1 MNTLR
6 IIKKLIL
13 KFVKIFKLET
23 YIIKNLRGE
32 ATAFSRGCPVCLH
45 PERLEIDKKI
55 DFIQS
60 FREVAEEYNFKLD
73 DVVKHF
79 NHQIV
84 KVEDRGSLSHRF
96 YRKHF
101 VRYLDLQEELLK
113 LIDRLNILFSK
124 LEKFDEQSIDV
135 LKTKPTPR
143 DYIASISERRKLIR
157 EIKETLQVIVKVKNE
172 IKNEKDLTEILRNLI
187 ET

>member
-1 MNTLR
+1 M
-6 IIKKLIL
+6 
-13 KFVKIFKLET
+13 
-23 YIIKNLRGE
+23 
-32 ATAFSRGCPVCLH
+32 
-45 PERLEIDKKI
+45 
-55 DFIQS
+55 
-60 FREVAEEYNFKLD
+60 
-73 DVVKHF
+73 
-79 NHQIV
+79 
-84 KVEDRGSLSHRF
+84 
-96 YRKHF
+96 
-101 VRYLDLQEELLK
+101 
-113 LIDRLNILFSK
+113 IDRLNILFSK